1 MSGSFLD
8 ALQMGGASATAVAI
22 MFGVYK
28 LLTLAINHRCR
39 SDCCGRFFSLGIAVE
54 ETTPPT
60 HRLSIAGEAT
70 LNHRLLSVYQSSGM
84 PGDTQPGFSPTP
96 PIPLVRQK
104 TFLVANRSHWSGVEE
119 DTSSL
124 SPSRQSTS
132 PPIPPSLGLL
142 GSHSVSSSPSAH
154 L

>member
-8 ALQMGGASATAVAI
+8 ALQMGGASATVVAV

-28 LLTLAINHRCR
+28 LLTFAVNHRCR
-39 SDCCGRFFSLGIAVE
+39 SDCCGRWFSLGIAVE

-70 LNHRLLSVYQSSGM
+70 LNHRLLGGYQGLEK
-84 PGDTQPGFSPTP
+84 PDDNQPGFSPTL

-104 TFLVANRSHWSGVEE
+104 TSLIANRSHWSGIEE

-124 SPSRQSTS
+124 SPSHQSTA
-132 PPIPPSLGLL
+132 PPSPSSLGRL